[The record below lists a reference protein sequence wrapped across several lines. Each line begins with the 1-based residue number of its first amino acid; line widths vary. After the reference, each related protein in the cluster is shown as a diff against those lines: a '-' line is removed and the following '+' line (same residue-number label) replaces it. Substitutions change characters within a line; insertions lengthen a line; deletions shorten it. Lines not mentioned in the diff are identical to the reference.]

1 MLQNK
6 EQIIDRT
13 KDCIALDSNVFRNL
27 DFINYLTLKKSEI
40 NIFIPT
46 IVQLEVGYYYIGR
59 GISWEAFKKDIQKFS
74 GIFLQWNNDII
85 PKVIKRAYDER
96 INLPFRHHFRDFV
109 IGVECE
115 KISINLISYNKN
127 HFTWLKGI
135 KCYTPEEYL
144 YEKLTQNEI

>member
-6 EQIIDRT
+6 DQVIDRN
-13 KDCIALDSNVFRNL
+13 KDCIAIDSNIFRNSDL
-27 DFINYLTLKKSEI
+27 INYLTLNKSEI

-46 IVQLEVGYYYIGR
+46 IVQLEVGYYYITR
-59 GISWEAFKKDIQKFS
+59 GISWEDFEEDIQKFN
-74 GIFLQWNNDII
+74 GIFLQWDNKCI
-85 PKVIKRAYDER
+85 PEVVKWAYDER
-96 INLPFRHHFRDFV
+96 TYLPFRHHFRDFL

-115 KISINLISYNKN
+115 KISTNLISYNKN